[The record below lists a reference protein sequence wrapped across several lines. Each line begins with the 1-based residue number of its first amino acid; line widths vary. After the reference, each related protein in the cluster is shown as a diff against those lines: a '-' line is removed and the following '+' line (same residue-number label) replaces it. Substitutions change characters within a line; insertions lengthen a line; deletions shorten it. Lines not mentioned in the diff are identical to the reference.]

1 MAPNC
6 VKPPPTFAVEHACLV
21 AGYGLIAGVDEV
33 GVGAIVGPLIA
44 AAVVL
49 PLPHHGSGL
58 DHELAWLASL
68 LAEVRDSKQLKREQR
83 ERLAALISVAAAPH
97 IGIGVVEVPELGRI
111 GNQARATSV
120 ATARALDAL
129 PTPPDIVLLDGTT
142 AIDTGE
148 LPSVVVGKRWNGTTS
163 VSIAAA
169 SIIAS
174 VTHHHIMVE
183 YGTLYPTYGFQRHD
197 GNPSPAHV
205 AALAHDGP
213 SPVHHPHHRLVR
225 AARRGTGEEVGGAP
239 SVERGMASSHI
250 S

>member
-6 VKPPPTFAVEHACLV
+6 VKPPPTFAIERACLV

-33 GVGAIVGPLIA
+33 GVGAIAGPLIA

-58 DHELAWLASL
+58 DHELAWLASF

-83 ERLAALISVAAAPH
+83 ERLAALISVAAAPY

-174 VTHHHIMVE
+174 VTHHRIMVE

-205 AALAHDGP
+205 AALAQDGP

-225 AARRGTGEEVGGAP
+225 AARRGTGEEGGGAP
-239 SVERGMASSHI
+239 SVERGVARSHI